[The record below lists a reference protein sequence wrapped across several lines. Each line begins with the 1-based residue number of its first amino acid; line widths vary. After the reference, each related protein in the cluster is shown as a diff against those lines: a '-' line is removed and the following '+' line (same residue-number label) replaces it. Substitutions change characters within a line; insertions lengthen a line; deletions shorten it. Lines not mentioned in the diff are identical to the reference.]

1 MKVLEQ
7 KDYLE
12 RCWLAEDWKSLAVI
26 LYSYTYL
33 ATDGSEVSFKRKIQL
48 TQKYLK
54 GRITTAKKIRELTGV
69 GFKKRTNQIKIAF
82 CQEVE
87 EQMGNT
93 MQLWHYNKKADE
105 AGIPNNERM
114 KDFVERAIK
123 KSEKYLKLF

>member
-1 MKVLEQ
+1 MKALDQ

-93 MQLWHYNKKADE
+93 MQLWHYNKKADV
-105 AGIPNNERM
+105 AGIPNDERM
-114 KDFVERAIK
+114 KDFVKRAIK